1 MPTPC
6 GHERCSCG
14 HLSFLTLQHGSAVH
28 DAPRRKRT
36 QSVQKGMRRRASHD
50 SCDNRSSRSSVGMP
64 FTTLRVA
71 RGRRASRKACDAER
85 RTIVAIIVPHAPA
98 WECRS

>member
-14 HLSFLTLQHGSAVH
+14 HLSFLTLQHGNAVH

-50 SCDNRSSRSSVGMP
+50 SCDNRSSRSGVTPEGWTIIHLRCLGGLHSV
-64 FTTLRVA
+64 FH
-71 RGRRASRKACDAER
+71 
-85 RTIVAIIVPHAPA
+85 RTQAVKLQFYA
-98 WECRS
+98 

>member
-6 GHERCSCG
+6 GHDQCSSG
-14 HLSFLTLQHGSAVH
+14 HLSFLTLQRGNAVH

-64 FTTLRVA
+64 SVTLCVIQALTALLHIDRDLLRLDRRVQ
-71 RGRRASRKACDAER
+71 RH
-85 RTIVAIIVPHAPA
+85 VAFVAHQ
-98 WECRS
+98 

>member
-1 MPTPC
+1 MK
-6 GHERCSCG
+6 E
-14 HLSFLTLQHGSAVH
+14 LSFLTLQYGNAFH

-64 FTTLRVA
+64 FVTL
-71 RGRRASRKACDAER
+71 
-85 RTIVAIIVPHAPA
+85 
-98 WECRS
+98 

>member
-14 HLSFLTLQHGSAVH
+14 HLSFLTLQHGNAVH

-50 SCDNRSSRSSVGMP
+50 SCDNRSSRSGVTPEGWMQP
-64 FTTLRVA
+64 LE
-71 RGRRASRKACDAER
+71 ASWVNIQSRQNSQ
-85 RTIVAIIVPHAPA
+85 P
-98 WECRS
+98 